1 MYWYYAHR
9 AYKGMERNKH
19 ERDVISYNLS
29 HITIVLLPYIGR
41 KSLPPLMWVQVAVPK
56 HVLILSTPSPAEC
69 QE

>member
-1 MYWYYAHR
+1 MYWYYVNR
-9 AYKGMERNKH
+9 AYEGMERSKH
-19 ERDVISYNLS
+19 EHDVISYNLS

-41 KSLPPLMWVQVAVPK
+41 KSLPPLMWVQVALPE